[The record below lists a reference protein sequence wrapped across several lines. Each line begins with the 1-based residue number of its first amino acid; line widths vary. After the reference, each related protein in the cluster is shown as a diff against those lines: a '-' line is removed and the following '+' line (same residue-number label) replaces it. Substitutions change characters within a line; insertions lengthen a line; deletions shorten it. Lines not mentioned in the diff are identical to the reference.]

1 MNRYVTDANVI
12 FSSLISGK
20 DNYLE
25 LVSIN
30 RLYLPDFALVELQEY
45 QQIIWEKTKQNPD
58 ELKAF
63 TLALF
68 DKITVVPNLLISLPN
83 YRTAYELCKDIDPK
97 DMTYVA
103 LSIELAY
110 PLLTRDKPL
119 ADGLRAKGFAS
130 IVTLDELFRQRKPN
144 STNDPQ

>member
-1 MNRYVTDANVI
+1 MNRYVSDSNVI
-12 FSSLISGK
+12 FSGLISGK
-20 DNYLE
+20 TDYID
-25 LVSIN
+25 LVTDN

-45 QQIIWEKTKQNPD
+45 QQVIREKTKQNLD

-63 TLALF
+63 TLAVF

-83 YRTAYELCKDIDPK
+83 YRTAYELCKNIDPK

-103 LSIELAY
+103 LSLELAY

-119 ADGLRAKGFAS
+119 ADGLRANGFANV
-130 IVTLDELFRQRKPN
+130 ITLDDLFRQR
-144 STNDPQ
+144 

>member
-1 MNRYVTDANVI
+1 MNKYVTDANVI
-12 FSSLISGK
+12 FSSLISGQ

-103 LSIELAY
+103 LSIELSY

-119 ADGLRAKGFAS
+119 ADGLRAKGFIS
-130 IVTLDELFRQRKPN
+130 VVTLDELFRQRKPN

>member
-1 MNRYVTDANVI
+1 MNRYVSDSNII
-12 FSSLISGK
+12 FSGLISGK
-20 DNYLE
+20 TDYIDLVTDNH
-25 LVSIN
+25 
-30 RLYLPDFALVELQEY
+30 LYLPDFALVELQEY
-45 QQIIWEKTKQNPD
+45 QQVIWEKTRQKPD

-83 YRTAYELCKDIDPK
+83 YRIAYELCKDIDPK

-103 LSIELAY
+103 LSIELVY

-119 ADGLRAKGFAS
+119 ADGLRTNGFTNV
-130 IVTLDELFRQRKPN
+130 ITLDELFRQRNPT